1 MTTEQMI
8 TELRKKGHKVN
19 ARKRKDGGMLIKSI
33 DGRKFTGAKGN
44 AEARRLLGV
53 TLSEKRK
60 AQTSYNVESFIKEK
74 KKIKTLEDKVKK
86 RLRQV
91 QRKWRKHNV
100 QGELNAPNTKKY
112 LKEYGYEATMA
123 HLRRM
128 ERYGEG
134 FAYEKN
140 VEYLA
145 QYIEDIADSIQDEET
160 KIQVRN
166 CAGIVREYKE
176 FFRDEWIPKIY
187 SLWYTVRN
195 AGFDKVIA
203 KGAIR
208 ETYETMK
215 G

>member
-8 TELRKKGHKVN
+8 TELRKKGHKVD
-19 ARKRKDGGMLIKSI
+19 ARKRKDGGMIIKSI

-53 TLSEKRK
+53 SLSEKRK
-60 AQTSYNVESFIKEK
+60 AQTSYNVESFIQGK
-74 KKIKTLEDKVKK
+74 KKIKTLEDKVKR

-91 QRKWRKHNV
+91 QRKWRKHKV
-100 QGELNAPNTKKY
+100 KGELNAPNTKKY
-112 LKEYGYEATMA
+112 LKEYGYEATMT
-123 HLRRM
+123 HLRTM

-134 FAYEKN
+134 YAYEKN

-145 QYIEDIADSIQDEET
+145 QYIEEIAESIKDEET
-160 KIQVRN
+160 KRQSRR
-166 CAGIVREYKE
+166 CAGIVRDYKD
-176 FFRDEWIPKIY
+176 FFRDEWIPIIY
-187 SLWYTVRN
+187 QFWYAVRN
-195 AGFDKVIA
+195 AGFDEVIA

-208 ETYETMK
+208 ATYETMK

>member
-19 ARKRKDGGMLIKSI
+19 ARKRKDGGMIIKSI

-60 AQTSYNVESFIKEK
+60 SQTSHNVEKFIKAK
-74 KKIKTLEDKVKK
+74 KKTKTLEDKVKK

-91 QRKWRKHNV
+91 QKKWRKNKV
-100 QGELNAPNTKKY
+100 KGELNAPNTKKY

-123 HLRRM
+123 HLRTM

-134 FAYEKN
+134 YAYEKN

-145 QYIEDIADSIQDEET
+145 QYIEGIAESIKDEQIKREV
-160 KIQVRN
+160 KN
-166 CAGIVREYKE
+166 CAEVVRAYTE
-176 FFRDEWIPKIY
+176 FFKDEWIQPIY
-187 SLWYTVRN
+187 SFWYTVRN
-195 AGFDKVIA
+195 TGFDRAIA
-203 KGAIR
+203 EGAIR
-208 ETYETMK
+208 ATYETMK